1 MKKWLVLLMAEALCA
16 VSFAAFAEEAEAG
29 LEVNTLIEDGSF
41 VIQIDAEGDLGWIA
55 DDMAQDDSVV
65 KLAFE
70 DTLEGTYVARYEP
83 VGDGDVTVG
92 VRHYTGI
99 ACDHVLTW
107 DLRVADG
114 AVQEVTGGSDTV
126 AVDEAEQDP
135 FLTGEWLEAQTQF
148 TQMTVEKN
156 PERGWDVEIAAPM
169 THGAYIF
176 KTTIYY
182 DCDLKGFVYDKGKFW
197 EWPSTDSEEEVELGE
212 AKLAGTTGVFTFS
225 EDDQEV
231 YLAWYDDHDPEAD
244 IVVFE
249 RAADA
254 AEEAVSAE

>member
-1 MKKWLVLLMAEALCA
+1 MKKWLVLLMAAALCA
-16 VSFAAFAEEAEAG
+16 VGFAAFAEEVETG
-29 LEVNTLIEDGSF
+29 LEINTLIEDGSF
-41 VIQIDAEGDLGWIA
+41 VIQIGAEGDLGWIA

-135 FLTGEWLEAQTQF
+135 LLTGEWLEAQTQF
-148 TQMTVEKN
+148 TQMTIEKN

-197 EWPSTDSEEEVELGE
+197 ELPITDSEEEVELGE
-212 AKLAGTTGVFTFS
+212 AMVAGSTGTFVFADEQDLRLIWT
-225 EDDQEV
+225 DDG
-231 YLAWYDDHDPEAD
+231 DPEKTV
-244 IVVFE
+244 IFE
-249 RAADA
+249 RVDAADA
-254 AEEAVSAE
+254 GE

>member
-1 MKKWLVLLMAEALCA
+1 MKKWLVLLMAVALCA
-16 VSFAAFAEEAEAG
+16 VGFAAFAEEAEAG
-29 LEVNTLIEDGSF
+29 LKVNTLFEDGSF

-197 EWPSTDSEEEVELGE
+197 ELPITDSEEEVELGE
-212 AKLAGTTGVFTFS
+212 AMVAGSTGTFVFADEQDLRLIWT
-225 EDDQEV
+225 DDG
-231 YLAWYDDHDPEAD
+231 DPEKTV
-244 IVVFE
+244 IFE
-249 RAADA
+249 RVDAADA
-254 AEEAVSAE
+254 GE